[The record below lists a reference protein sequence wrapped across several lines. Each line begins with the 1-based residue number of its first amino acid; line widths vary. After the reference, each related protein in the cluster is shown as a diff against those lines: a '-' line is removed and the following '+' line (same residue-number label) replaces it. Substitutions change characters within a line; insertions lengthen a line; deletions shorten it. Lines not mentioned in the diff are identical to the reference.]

1 MRKSEWQRRTDLAAE
16 RVSLTNVLCGKT
28 ADARGFHGLAFQ
40 RSACRQQRHYH
51 LNDIIWRALKRAQI
65 HALKEPVGLMRQDGK
80 RVDGFTI
87 LLWSRGK
94 PLTWDVTVPD
104 TFAEA
109 HVANSARQADRHAGT
124 AANLAANNKA
134 TEYDRLT
141 RTHVFCPVAIE
152 TAGTW
157 HQKGNVVSLQNRLLS
172 LPSSP
177 LQSVIFYFYRA
188 ALNAGRS

>member
-1 MRKSEWQRRTDLAAE
+1 MRKSEWQWRTDLAAE
-16 RVSLTNVLCGKT
+16 RVSLANVLCGKVV
-28 ADARGFHGLAFQ
+28 DARGFHGLACR
-40 RSACRQQRHYH
+40 RSASRQQRHHH

-65 HALKEPVGLMRQDGK
+65 NALKEPVGLMRQDGK
-80 RVDGFTI
+80 RPDGSTI
-87 LLWSRGK
+87 LPWSRGK
-94 PLTWDVTVPD
+94 PLAWDVTVPD

-109 HVANSARQADRHAGT
+109 HVANSARQAGT
-124 AANLAANNKA
+124 AANNKA
-134 TEYDRLT
+134 TKYDRLT